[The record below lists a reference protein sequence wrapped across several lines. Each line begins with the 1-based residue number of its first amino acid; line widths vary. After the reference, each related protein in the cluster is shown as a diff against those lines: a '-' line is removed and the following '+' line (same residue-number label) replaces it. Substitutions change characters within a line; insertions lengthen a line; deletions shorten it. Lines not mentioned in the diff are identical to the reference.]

1 MGAGA
6 FLMAEFVG
14 IPYTQVVI
22 AAIVPAFL
30 FYISVFF
37 SVHWKSAALGYKPI
51 EKDAIPTAQET
62 FIPANVLITL
72 IPVSKL
78 IYFLFGGSSAARAG
92 CYVAVGCLS
101 LYIFKDLDTDSQ
113 KDQV

>member
-1 MGAGA
+1 
-6 FLMAEFVG
+6 MAEFVR

-62 FIPANVLITL
+62 FIPANVLITV
-72 IPVSKL
+72 IPRSEEHTSELQSRGHLVCRLLLEKKNKNQRSTCD
-78 IYFLFGGSSAARAG
+78 R
-92 CYVAVGCLS
+92 
-101 LYIFKDLDTDSQ
+101 
-113 KDQV
+113 

>member
-1 MGAGA
+1 
-6 FLMAEFVG
+6 MAEFVR

-62 FIPANVLITL
+62 FIPANVLITV
-72 IPVSKL
+72 IPVSIL
-78 IYFLFGGSSAARAG
+78 IYFLFGGWSAARAG
-92 CYVAVGCLS
+92 FYATVACFL
-101 LYIFKDLDTDSQ
+101 LDRM
-113 KDQV
+113 